1 MERQIQLLA
10 MNDVNSR
17 EDVEL
22 LVRSFYTKVRKNE
35 TLGYIFDDVIKI
47 DWEHHIPILVD
58 FWETILLDTNSYQ
71 RNAMAEHFKVNQ
83 KVKMEPLHFNTWL
96 RLFGETLDEHFKGDK
111 AELAKKRAHSIAQIM
126 QLKMQQINKSASR

>member
-1 MERQIQLLA
+1 MKDITSRD
-10 MNDVNSR
+10 DV
-17 EDVEL
+17 DL

-47 DWEHHIPILVD
+47 DWDHHVPILVD

-83 KVKMEPLHFNTWL
+83 KMKLEPLHFDTWL
-96 RLFGETLDEHFKGDK
+96 RLFDATVDEHFDGAK
-111 AELAKKRAHSIAQIM
+111 AKLAKQRAHSIAQIM
-126 QLKMQQINKSASR
+126 QLKMQQINKNNHK

>member
-1 MERQIQLLA
+1 MKDIT
-10 MNDVNSR
+10 SR

-58 FWETILLDTNSYQ
+58 FWETTLLDTNSYQ

-83 KVKMEPLHFNTWL
+83 KIKLEPLPSPG
-96 RLFGETLDEHFKGDK
+96 LF
-111 AELAKKRAHSIAQIM
+111 AQI
-126 QLKMQQINKSASR
+126 LPLCCSIITLAT